1 MPSTPRTLTTQTL
14 INFKLFMKSPFW
26 QKWLWEKR
34 KNAEQGLSPRKSFSS
49 PRFQFQFRW
58 RRNPPINLGWKLRK
72 ERKSWSLL
80 SSQFLQIPFHSCW
93 APYKVR
99 EEKYGREQKWQKWD
113 YGLKMF
119 FKWPQIYIYKCIN
132 GIVDFQ
138 EALPLNSARANH
150 RLKLKW

>member
-1 MPSTPRTLTTQTL
+1 MPSTLRTLTTQTP
-14 INFKLFMKSPFW
+14 INFKFFMLMW
-26 QKWLWEKR
+26 DWEKR

-72 ERKSWSLL
+72 ERKSWSL
-80 SSQFLQIPFHSCW
+80 FLQIPFHSFW

-132 GIVDFQ
+132 GNVDFQ